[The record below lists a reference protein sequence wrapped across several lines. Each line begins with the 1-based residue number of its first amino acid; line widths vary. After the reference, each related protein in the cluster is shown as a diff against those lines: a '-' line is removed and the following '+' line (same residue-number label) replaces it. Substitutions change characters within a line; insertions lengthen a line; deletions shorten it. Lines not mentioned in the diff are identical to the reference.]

1 MDNKWKERLV
11 IEYREL
17 VDKIARLDNFIE
29 LTKND
34 KTVNR
39 DILLEQLEI
48 MYHYLEI
55 LEKRLIIE
63 LTKGEKY
70 E

>member
-1 MDNKWKERLV
+1 MDNKWKKRLV
-11 IEYREL
+11 IDFREIT
-17 VDKIARLDNFIE
+17 DKIARLDNFIE

-39 DILLEQLEI
+39 DVLLEQLEV
-48 MYHYLEI
+48 MYHYLVI
-55 LEKRLIIE
+55 LQNRLIIE
-63 LTKGEKY
+63 LTKEENY